1 MRAGDRDSAADVDV
15 GDHALH
21 GVYLVPYRQPRGLWW
36 VEFFVVVILPC
47 VISGHSGDHDLPG
60 R

>member
-15 GDHALH
+15 SHHALH
-21 GVYLVPYRQPRGLWW
+21 GMLLVPYRQPRGLRW
-36 VEFFVVVILPC
+36 VEFFVAVILPC
-47 VISGHSGDHDLPG
+47 VIAGHSGDHELPG